1 MPVTEPTNAA
11 PESQIPGRIATK
23 NLMRFARFCGIAA
36 GAALLLVAL
45 IITIDILLRWT
56 ISAPIKGLFELTEL
70 GFVPIIALGLVF
82 TNAQRGH
89 VTMGI
94 MAHLTGRNLGLNLI
108 TGLLTAVCFAL
119 LTWFLIYHAGR
130 KLSYGETTLVLGI
143 PVAPLWYAGAAMMAL
158 ATLAQIATAW
168 HDFRA
173 YLLSARGYIAEL
185 AGPVLA
191 LAIVAGLVAVLV
203 LGKGSL
209 GATGMVLIGFAMLYL
224 LALAHIPIGVAMAI
238 TGLVGLYVML
248 GPIAALTVGTNN
260 LTSSLSSADL
270 AAVPLFLLMGN
281 LAVAAGFADDIFA
294 AATSIFGRMRGG
306 HAVATVIGCAGF
318 GAISGSS
325 VATTATLGD
334 VAFREMEARK
344 YAPTLATG
352 SIAAGGTLGALIPPS
367 VILIIYCVIAELSI
381 SDAFMAALLPGILAL
396 VLYVVAIM
404 IQVRLRPN
412 LAPPPD
418 PSQKISILKAV
429 RLAWRPTLLFVTV
442 VGGLYGGVFTVQEA
456 AAAGTGIT
464 FVFWIASG
472 RATLYGLKDVMCGA
486 IGTGAGLYLL
496 IIGANIFG
504 AYLNLA
510 GVANV
515 VVSIINPE
523 VMPVW
528 AILASLAIMYLV
540 LGSVF
545 DTVAALVVTVP
556 FVIPI
561 ILAMDLDLIW
571 WGVVTLTLVEI
582 GMITP
587 PIGMNVFVLKSVLG
601 VKASIGTIFKGVFP
615 FLLADFV
622 RLTLLILFPA
632 ISLWLGTVL

>member
-1 MPVTEPTNAA
+1 VLSEQEAQSSTLM
-11 PESQIPGRIATK
+11 RIAR
-23 NLMRFARFCGIAA
+23 LCGLIA
-36 GAALLLVAL
+36 GAALLMVAL
-45 IITIDILLRWT
+45 AITVDILLRWS
-56 ISAPIKGLFELTEL
+56 ISAPIKGLYELTEL
-70 GFVPIIALGLVF
+70 TFVPIIALGLVF
-82 TNAQRGH
+82 TNAHRGH

-94 MAHLTGRNLGLNLI
+94 MTHLTGRELGLNLI
-108 TGLLTAVCFAL
+108 TSILTALTFTL
-119 LTWFLIYHAGR
+119 LSWFMYHHAGL
-130 KLSYGETTLVLGI
+130 KSGYGETTLVLLV
-143 PVAPLWYAGAAMMAL
+143 PVAPFWYLGTAMMAL
-158 ATLAQIATAW
+158 ATLVQYGAAW
-168 HDFRA
+168 LDLRA
-173 YLLSARGYIAEL
+173 YLQGARGYLAEL
-185 AGPVLA
+185 AGPALA
-191 LAIVAGLVAVLV
+191 LLAVVGLLALLV
-203 LGKGSL
+203 LGKQEL
-209 GATGMVLIGFAMLYL
+209 GATGNVLIGFAMLYL
-224 LALAHIPIGVAMAI
+224 LALAHVPIGVAMAI
-238 TGLVGLYVML
+238 TGLNGLYVML
-248 GPIAALTVGTNN
+248 GPVAALTVGTNN

-294 AATSIFGRMRGG
+294 AATSVFGRMRGG

-334 VAFREMEARK
+334 VAFREMEARR
-344 YAPTLATG
+344 YAPSLATG

-381 SDAFMAALLPGILAL
+381 ADAFMAALLPGVLAL
-396 VLYVVAIM
+396 ALYVLAIM
-404 IQVRLRPN
+404 VQVRLRPG
-412 LAPPPD
+412 LAPDPD
-418 PSQKISILKAV
+418 PDQKIALFRAFT
-429 RLAWRPTLLFVTV
+429 LAWRPTLLFLTV

-464 FVFWIASG
+464 FVFWLASG
-472 RATLYGLKDVMCGA
+472 RANLTELAGALRGA

-515 VVSIINPE
+515 VVAIINPE
-523 VMPVW
+523 LLPVW
-528 AILASLAIMYLV
+528 AILVSLAIMYLV

-561 ILAMDLDLIW
+561 IAAMDLDLIW
-571 WGVVTLTLVEI
+571 WGVITLTLVEI

-601 VKASIGTIFKGVFP
+601 AKASIGTIFRGVFP
-615 FLLADFV
+615 FLAADMV
-622 RLTLLILFPA
+622 RLTLLMVFPP
-632 ISLWLGTVL
+632 ISLWLGSVL

>member
-1 MPVTEPTNAA
+1 M
-11 PESQIPGRIATK
+11 
-23 NLMRFARFCGIAA
+23 
-36 GAALLLVAL
+36 VAL
-45 IITIDILLRWT
+45 AITVDIFLRWS

-70 GFVPIIALGLVF
+70 TFVPIIALGLVF
-82 TNAQRGH
+82 TNAHRGH

-94 MAHLTGRNLGLNLI
+94 MTQLTRRELGLNLI
-108 TGLLTAVCFAL
+108 TSFLTALMFAL
-119 LTWFLIYHAGR
+119 LTWFMLHHAGL
-130 KLSYGETTLVLGI
+130 KAGYGETTLVLLV
-143 PVAPLWYAGAAMMAL
+143 PAAPFWYLGAAMVAL
-158 ATLAQIATAW
+158 ATLVQFGAAW
-168 HDFRA
+168 LDLRA
-173 YLLSARGYIAEL
+173 YLSDARGYLAEV
-185 AGPVLA
+185 AAPILA
-191 LAIVAGLVAVLV
+191 LLAVAGLVVLLV
-203 LGKGSL
+203 MGKQYL
-209 GATGMVLIGFAMLYL
+209 GATGNVLIAFAMLYL
-224 LALAHIPIGVAMAI
+224 LSLAHVPIGVAMAM
-238 TGLVGLYVML
+238 TGLIGLYVML
-248 GPIAALTVGTNN
+248 GSVAALTVGTNN

-294 AATSIFGRMRGG
+294 AATSVFGRMRGG

-352 SIAAGGTLGALIPPS
+352 AIAAGGTLGALIPPS

-381 SDAFMAALLPGILAL
+381 SAAFVAALLPGVLAL
-396 VLYVVAIM
+396 ALYVVSIM
-404 IQVRLRPN
+404 VQVRVRPA
-412 LAPPPD
+412 LAPEPD
-418 PSQKISILKAV
+418 PDQKFAPFRALL
-429 RLAWRPTLLFVTV
+429 LAWRPTLLFLTV

-464 FVFWIASG
+464 FVFWLASG
-472 RATLYGLKDVMCGA
+472 RANLAELGNALRGA

-515 VVSIINPE
+515 VVSIIDPD
-523 VMPVW
+523 VLPQW
-528 AILASLAIMYLV
+528 AILVSLAVMYLV

-561 ILAMDLDLIW
+561 IAAMDLDLIW
-571 WGVVTLTLVEI
+571 WGVITLTLVEI

-601 VKASIGTIFKGVFP
+601 IKASITTIFRGVLP
-615 FLLADFV
+615 FLAADMV
-622 RLTLLILFPA
+622 RLVLLMVFPA
-632 ISLWLGTVL
+632 ISLWLGGVF

>member
-1 MPVTEPTNAA
+1 MRITADAMVEPT
-11 PESQIPGRIATK
+11 
-23 NLMRFARFCGIAA
+23 MRA
-36 GAALLLVAL
+36 AALCGLIAGGALLAVAL
-45 IITIDILLRWT
+45 IITIDILLRWS

-70 GFVPIIALGLVF
+70 SFVPIIAFGLVY
-82 TNAQRGH
+82 TNIHRGH

-94 MAHLTGRNLGLNLI
+94 MTHLTGRELGLNLI
-108 TGLLTAVCFAL
+108 TSTLTALIFTM
-119 LTWFLIYHAGR
+119 LTWFMYHHAGL
-130 KLSYGETTLVLGI
+130 KAGYGETTLVLLV
-143 PVAPLWYAGAAMMAL
+143 PAAPFWYLGAAMMGL
-158 ATLAQIATAW
+158 ATLAQYGAAW
-168 HDFRA
+168 LDLRS
-173 YLLSARGYIAEL
+173 YLRDARGYLAEL
-185 AGPVLA
+185 AGPALA
-191 LAIVAGLVAVLV
+191 LLAAAGLVALLV
-203 LGKGSL
+203 LGKPEL
-209 GATGMVLIGFAMLYL
+209 GASGNVLIGFAMLYL
-224 LALAHIPIGVAMAI
+224 LALAHVPIGIAMAI
-238 TGLVGLYVML
+238 TGLVGLQVML
-248 GPIAALTVGTNN
+248 GPVAALTVGTNN

-294 AATSIFGRMRGG
+294 AATAVFGRMRGG

-334 VAFREMEARK
+334 VAFREMEARN
-344 YAPTLATG
+344 YAPSLATG

-381 SDAFMAALLPGILAL
+381 SAAFMAALLPGVLAL
-396 VLYVVAIM
+396 ALYVVAIM
-404 IQVRLRPN
+404 AQVRLRPD
-412 LAPPPD
+412 LAPD
-418 PSQKISILKAV
+418 PEQNQKVELFRAV
-429 RLAWRPTLLFVTV
+429 ILAWRPILLFLTV

-464 FVFWIASG
+464 FAFWVASG
-472 RATLYGLKDVMCGA
+472 RANLGDLASAMRGA

-523 VMPVW
+523 VLPVW
-528 AILASLAIMYLV
+528 AILLSLAIMYLV

-561 ILAMDLDLIW
+561 IAAMDLDLIW
-571 WGVVTLTLVEI
+571 WGVITLTLVEI

-601 VKASIGTIFKGVFP
+601 AKATIGTIFRGVLP
-615 FLLADFV
+615 FLAADMV
-622 RLTLLILFPA
+622 RLTLLMVFPA
-632 ISLWLGTVL
+632 ISLWLGSVL

>member
-1 MPVTEPTNAA
+1 MLTEQQAQASTLT
-11 PESQIPGRIATK
+11 RIA
-23 NLMRFARFCGIAA
+23 LLCGLIA
-36 GAALLLVAL
+36 GAALLMVAL
-45 IITIDILLRWT
+45 AITVDIFLRWS
-56 ISAPIKGLFELTEL
+56 ISAPIKGLYELTEL
-70 GFVPIIALGLVF
+70 AFMPIIALGMVF
-82 TNAQRGH
+82 TNAHRGH

-94 MAHLTGRNLGLNLI
+94 MTHLTGRELGLNLI
-108 TGLLTAVCFAL
+108 TSTVTALTFTL
-119 LTWFLIYHAGR
+119 LTWFMFHHAGL
-130 KLSYGETTLVLGI
+130 KAGYGETTLVLLV
-143 PVAPLWYAGAAMMAL
+143 PLAPFWYLGTAMMAL
-158 ATLAQIATAW
+158 ATLAQFGAAW
-168 HDFRA
+168 LDLRA
-173 YLLSARGYIAEL
+173 YLQGARGYLAEL
-185 AGPVLA
+185 AGPALA
-191 LAIVAGLVAVLV
+191 LLAAAGLVMLLV
-203 LGKGSL
+203 LGKQEL
-209 GATGMVLIGFAMLYL
+209 GATGNVLIGFAMLYL
-224 LALAHIPIGVAMAI
+224 LALAHVPIGVAMAI
-238 TGLVGLYVML
+238 TGLTGLYVML
-248 GPIAALTVGTNN
+248 GPLAALTVGTNN

-294 AATSIFGRMRGG
+294 AATSVFGRMRGG

-334 VAFREMEARK
+334 VAFREMEARD
-344 YAPTLATG
+344 YAPSLATG

-381 SDAFMAALLPGILAL
+381 ADAFMAALLPGVLAL
-396 VLYVVAIM
+396 ALYVVAIM
-404 IQVRLRPN
+404 VQVRLWPG
-412 LAPPPD
+412 LAPDPD
-418 PSQKISILKAV
+418 PDQKIALLHAFT
-429 RLAWRPTLLFVTV
+429 LAWRPTLLFLTV

-464 FVFWIASG
+464 FVFWLASG
-472 RATLYGLKDVMCGA
+472 RANLPALTNALRVA

-523 VMPVW
+523 LLPVW
-528 AILASLAIMYLV
+528 AILVSLAIMYLV

-561 ILAMDLDLIW
+561 IAAMDLDLIW
-571 WGVVTLTLVEI
+571 WGVITLTLVEI

-601 VKASIGTIFKGVFP
+601 AKASISTIFRGVLP
-615 FLLADFV
+615 FLAADMV
-622 RLTLLILFPA
+622 RLTLLMVFPA
-632 ISLWLGTVL
+632 ISLWLGSVL